1 MKTLFFSLIV
11 LLSGYYLLSQTDS
24 GQTLLTNFMPS
35 QQIEQTTDELLN
47 KVDSRL
53 QDFTNSQAAEQ
64 NTKIEQL
71 QQQVEALSTLL
82 ANQQAM
88 LQRKDLELAQ
98 HTKIKVDKL
107 TTATTDS
114 PEEANKTDNDQ
125 LQLPPDLSQ
134 IKGQTAS
141 YTPNPTSNSTIDF
154 QRADTLANKSLQ
166 RQKQAYLQDIA
177 SRMEQVSLQIS
188 NGNY

>member
-98 HTKIKVDKL
+98 HTKTKVDKL

-177 SRMEQVSLQIS
+177 ARMEQVSLQIS

>member
-98 HTKIKVDKL
+98 HTKTKVDKL

-141 YTPNPTSNSTIDF
+141 YTANPTSNSTIDF
-154 QRADTLANKSLQ
+154 QRAAPLANKSLQ